1 MKYYTAVKGSLKEK
15 TKEELNKEA
24 EAIEQ
29 DIANKFEEI
38 LKTIKVDVFN

>member
-15 TKEELNKEA
+15 SKEDLMKDA

-29 DIANKFEEI
+29 DIAKRFEDI
-38 LKTIKVDVFN
+38 LPTIKVDVF